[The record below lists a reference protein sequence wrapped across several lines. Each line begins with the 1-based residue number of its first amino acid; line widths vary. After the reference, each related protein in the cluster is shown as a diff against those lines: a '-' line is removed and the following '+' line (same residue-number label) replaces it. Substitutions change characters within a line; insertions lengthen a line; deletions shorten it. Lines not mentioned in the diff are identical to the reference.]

1 MTLSLLR
8 PLARVLPLS
17 ATLLVAASWGGWAV
31 ITLDDLPDAVVRG
44 KPVTLTFTVR
54 QHGHT
59 LLDNLRPSIDARA
72 GSDHI
77 RADAVPAGGNG
88 RYSSTLT
95 LPDTGQWRLT
105 INSGF
110 GSNHVD
116 LEPIAVIG
124 AGQSSPA
131 YAAGER
137 GRRLFVAKGCVTCHL
152 HGDVAGSGVVQVGP
166 ALTAL
171 RLPADFLQRFLADP
185 SILPAA
191 QQTNG
196 GMPNLELK
204 PAEIAALVSF
214 INGEGAA
221 TRAGF

>member
-1 MTLSLLR
+1 MTLRLLR
-8 PLARVLPLS
+8 PLTRVLPLS

-31 ITLDDLPDAVVRG
+31 ITLDDVPDAVVSG

-59 LLDNLRPSIDARA
+59 LLDNLRPSIDAQAR
-72 GSDHI
+72 GTHI
-77 RADAVPAGGNG
+77 RADAVPAGGKG
-88 RYSSTLT
+88 RYTSTFT

-105 INSGF
+105 INSGW
-110 GSNHVD
+110 GTSHVD

-124 AGQSSPA
+124 PGQSSPA
-131 YAAGER
+131 YATGER

-152 HGDVAGSGVVQVGP
+152 HSDVAGSGVVQVGP

-171 RLPADFLQRFLADP
+171 RLPADFLQKFLADP
-185 SILPAA
+185 SILPPA

-204 PAEIAALVSF
+204 PAEITALVAF
-214 INGEGAA
+214 LNGEAA
-221 TRAGF
+221 TARAGF

>member
-1 MTLSLLR
+1 
-8 PLARVLPLS
+8 
-17 ATLLVAASWGGWAV
+17 
-31 ITLDDLPDAVVRG
+31 
-44 KPVTLTFTVR
+44 
-54 QHGHT
+54 
-59 LLDNLRPSIDARA
+59 
-72 GSDHI
+72 
-77 RADAVPAGGNG
+77 
-88 RYSSTLT
+88 
-95 LPDTGQWRLT
+95 LT

-110 GSNHVD
+110 GSSHVD
-116 LEPIAVIG
+116 LDPIAVIG

-131 YAAGER
+131 YAAAER
-137 GRRLFVAKGCVTCHL
+137 GRRLFVAKGCVTCHM

-166 ALTAL
+166 ELTAL
-171 RLPADFLQRFLADP
+171 RLPADFLQKFLADP

-221 TRAGF
+221 RVGGGR